1 MKRFAMHP
9 LASSPHSHMAR
20 HTVRYRRLPAVVA
33 VIGMLALGALLI
45 IAGPSYLPLAGGFHI
60 NHINISGC
68 RITRPSEI
76 LAYAHLQPGMN
87 LLRVDLAQTSTR
99 LEQYPYIQKAVVE
112 RKLPDTLEIF
122 IVEREPRAL
131 ILLDDYY
138 VLDTHGEIF
147 KKAES
152 AERHY
157 PVLTGLTEQS
167 LYHDR
172 QRCQTMIRT
181 ALQLLDDIEND
192 ARFKGSQIEIGID
205 QTSGFTIRMSPDPV
219 EVELGWGAFP
229 EKIDSLWKIV
239 DDLRSK
245 GLSPDI
251 VKLKSPHKAYVT
263 VRG

>member
-9 LASSPHSHMAR
+9 IASSPQSHMEQ

-33 VIGMLALGALLI
+33 VIGMVALGALLI
-45 IAGPSYLPLAGGFHI
+45 IVGPSYFPHAGGFHI

-87 LLRVDLAQTSTR
+87 LLRVNLAQTSTR
-99 LEQYPYIQKAVVE
+99 LEQYPYIQKAVVQ

-172 QRCQTMIRT
+172 QRCETMIRT
-181 ALQLLDDIEND
+181 ALQLLGHIEND

-219 EVELGWGAFP
+219 EVELGWSAFP